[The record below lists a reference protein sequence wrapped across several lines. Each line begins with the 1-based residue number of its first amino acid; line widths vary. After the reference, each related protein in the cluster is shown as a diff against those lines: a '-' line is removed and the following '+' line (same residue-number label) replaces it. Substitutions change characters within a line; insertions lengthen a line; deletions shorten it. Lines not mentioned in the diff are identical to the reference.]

1 MGKSATATKLAL
13 PGALRRG
20 PRPGFFTE
28 ERPFLGVTGQ
38 KLKRI
43 ERYARYTFRAFPRD
57 ALNKVLYGPEA
68 PLYAE
73 RIWVNPRDCR
83 ACLSGLGD
91 SYSGKVVTAG
101 WPPPRARQKE
111 IMEVKK
117 IRSCIDHWENGI
129 SWEETGIFDFLEREI
144 ENHPKN
150 IFDDCGNRKELKRRY
165 ARLDRLFE
173 TVKAE
178 GELRTNREVD
188 RWSFRERDGV
198 YCHVGPEASLFFG
211 GVGCHRFS
219 MALVLGLPLI
229 PAKLG
234 CVHVSAI
241 THLKTLRCRPDGI

>member
-1 MGKSATATKLAL
+1 MGKSATATNLAL

-241 THLKTLRCRPDGI
+241 THLKTLRCRLDGI

>member
-1 MGKSATATKLAL
+1 
-13 PGALRRG
+13 
-20 PRPGFFTE
+20 
-28 ERPFLGVTGQ
+28 
-38 KLKRI
+38 
-43 ERYARYTFRAFPRD
+43 
-57 ALNKVLYGPEA
+57 
-68 PLYAE
+68 
-73 RIWVNPRDCR
+73 
-83 ACLSGLGD
+83 
-91 SYSGKVVTAG
+91 
-101 WPPPRARQKE
+101 
-111 IMEVKK
+111 MEVKK

-241 THLKTLRCRPDGI
+241 THLKTLRCRLDGI

>member
-1 MGKSATATKLAL
+1 VGKSATATKLAL

-241 THLKTLRCRPDGI
+241 THLKTLRCRLDGI

>member
-1 MGKSATATKLAL
+1 VGKSATATKLAL